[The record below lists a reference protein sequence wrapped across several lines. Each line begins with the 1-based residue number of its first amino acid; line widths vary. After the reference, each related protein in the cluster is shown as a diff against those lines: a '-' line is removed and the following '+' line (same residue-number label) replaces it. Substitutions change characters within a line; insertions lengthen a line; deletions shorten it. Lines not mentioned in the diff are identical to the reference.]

1 MGFNSRYVNETKIRE
16 IVKEDGL
23 EYLIEF
29 IKKPN
34 SLIIE
39 DEFSENICDFIRNND
54 EKKVLMK
61 LLETGLYGE

>member
-29 IKKPN
+29 IKKPD